1 MQPPSDIRKLLIQI
15 ELALEEGR
23 YEEASTMLGSID
35 VETLK
40 ALSQDEIVAVGRVL
54 NHLMET
60 AEKKRDELIGKMKEI
75 QAGKKY
81 TE

>member
-1 MQPPSDIRKLLIQI
+1 MQPQSDIRTLLIQI

-23 YEEASTMLGSID
+23 YEDANVMLGSID
-35 VETLK
+35 MESLK
-40 ALSQDEIVAVGRVL
+40 ALSHEEIVAVGRVL
-54 NHLMET
+54 NHLKET

-81 TE
+81 AE